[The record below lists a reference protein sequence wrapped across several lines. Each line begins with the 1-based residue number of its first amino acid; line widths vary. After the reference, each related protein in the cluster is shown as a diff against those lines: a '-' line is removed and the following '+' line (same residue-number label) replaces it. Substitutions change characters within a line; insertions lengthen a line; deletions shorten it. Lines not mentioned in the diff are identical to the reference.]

1 MSGAPYNALKTAV
14 LDMGMNILS
23 KEQDERPFED
33 YITLLYDDKL
43 QAKTFETA
51 AEYEACIKAS

>member
-51 AEYEACIKAS
+51 AEY